1 VSLAAE
7 STDVFIVGGGPAGL
21 AAAIAAREKGLSAM
35 VADGAMP
42 PIEKPCGEGL
52 MPETVAAL
60 GRLGVRLGAVD
71 GRKVRGIRFVQ
82 ADADAGADFRAPG
95 FGVRRP
101 LLHQRMVQR
110 AEECGVE
117 FLWKTPVTGIEDGIV
132 RACGRKI
139 SARWIVGADG
149 QGSRVRRWSG
159 LEDSRCGKPR
169 YAVRRRF
176 AMAPWS
182 NYVEV
187 HWSDRAQAYV
197 TPIGSDEVCVVTV
210 AEREA
215 DAEFAMAVAEMPQ
228 LSERLTGAASSARER
243 GAVTLMRKLRR
254 VQRGNVALVGDASG
268 GVDAITGEGLR
279 LAFAQAL
286 ALAEAMASGDLR
298 IYERAHRR
306 IGARPRWMGSCMLF
320 LGRHPE
326 IRRRVIRTLRDNP
339 ELFARLLETHTGETT
354 AREILSAGA
363 LLGWRLLAV

>member
-1 VSLAAE
+1 VSLAGE
-7 STDVFIVGGGPAGL
+7 TTDVFIVGGGPAGL
-21 AAAIAAREKGLSAM
+21 AAAIASREKGLSVV

-60 GRLGVRLGAVD
+60 ERLGVKLGAAD

-82 ADADAGADFRAPG
+82 DDAEAGADFRATG

-101 LLHQRMVQR
+101 VLHQRMVQR

-117 FLWKTPVTGIEDGIV
+117 FLWKTPVTGMQDGFV
-132 RACGRKI
+132 RAGGRNI
-139 SARWIVGADG
+139 GARWIVGADG

-159 LEDSRCGKPR
+159 LQESRCGMPR

-176 AMAPWS
+176 AMTPWS

-187 HWSDRAQAYV
+187 HWSARAQAYV

-210 AEREA
+210 AEQEA
-215 DAEFAMAVAEMPQ
+215 DAEFAAAVAEMPQ
-228 LSERLTGAASSARER
+228 LRERLAGAPASARDR

-254 VQRGNVALVGDASG
+254 VQRGTVALVGDASG
-268 GVDAITGEGLR
+268 GVDAITGDGLR
-279 LAFAQAL
+279 LAFAQAS
-286 ALAEAMASGDLR
+286 ALAEAMAAGDLR

-306 IGARPRWMGSCMLF
+306 IGARPRWMGNWMLF

-339 ELFARLLETHTGETT
+339 ELCARLLETHAGDAT
-354 AREILSAGA
+354 AGQILSAGA